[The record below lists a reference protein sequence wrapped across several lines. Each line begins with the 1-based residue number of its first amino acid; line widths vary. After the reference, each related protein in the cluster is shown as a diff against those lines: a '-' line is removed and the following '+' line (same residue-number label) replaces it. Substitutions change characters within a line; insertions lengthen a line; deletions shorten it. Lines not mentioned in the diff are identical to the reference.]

1 MDINT
6 YVQKAAM
13 LRQQGYNCCQAA
25 AAALADQ
32 TTLTEEQLYQLASGF
47 GLGMGNMEAACG
59 ALVGVGMIAGLH
71 CGGRGTV
78 RLTRQISE
86 QFRQR
91 CGGAIL
97 CKELKGISTGKVL
110 CPCDQCV
117 RNAIL
122 AYFAVMGEP

>member
-71 CGGRGTV
+71 CGGRGTGHP
-78 RLTRQISE
+78 RGGSRPGAGADQRQG
-86 QFRQR
+86 QL
-91 CGGAIL
+91 L
-97 CKELKGISTGKVL
+97 CRSGV
-110 CPCDQCV
+110 
-117 RNAIL
+117 
-122 AYFAVMGEP
+122 